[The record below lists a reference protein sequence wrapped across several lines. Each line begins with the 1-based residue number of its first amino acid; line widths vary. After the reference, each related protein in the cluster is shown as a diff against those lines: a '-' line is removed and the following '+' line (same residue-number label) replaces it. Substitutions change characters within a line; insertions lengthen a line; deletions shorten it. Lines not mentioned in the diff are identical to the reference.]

1 MYEKNQPSAMRRSGD
16 EFLRRMRSSEL
27 PERSLPVMNRTSTNP
42 YAASSAG
49 CSNSGS
55 NTGTGSSAMPSL
67 AMVYAPVQE
76 WRCLLTPSE
85 ALREGSLF
93 RELIKPFQGRSVYH
107 QSR

>member
-27 PERSLPVMNRTSTNP
+27 PERSMPVLNRAAPNP

-49 CSNSGS
+49 CA
-55 NTGTGSSAMPSL
+55 GTGSSSMPSL

-85 ALREGSLF
+85 ALPEGSLF

-107 QSR
+107 PSR

>member
-27 PERSLPVMNRTSTNP
+27 PERSLPTMNRTSPVP
-42 YAASSAG
+42 YAAHSSG

-55 NTGTGSSAMPSL
+55 CTGTGNSAMPSL

-76 WRCLLTPSE
+76 WRCLLTLPE